1 MDPTFFD
8 TYKTNIQTYKKLVDS
23 VNSIGWIINNRP
35 DIVERY
41 EMNLDSTLSDLRL
54 AISNFEG
61 ENLDLLT
68 SFGG

>member
-1 MDPTFFD
+1 VDPTFFD